1 MRSGSCGRFPRCGS
15 RTDVDLAAVLKV
27 IHALVGI
34 VLVIGLVGRW
44 VTLVYAARLDD
55 IRVLRGVLGLGV
67 IFERM
72 VIASSLFV
80 LVLGLLTSIAQDR
93 PFLGPLQGA
102 PVDWLFVSLVLYVS
116 VSFLVPLVFLPRGR
130 VFQGVLDDATKRGEV
145 TDELRLAFRDRVV
158 VSAHVYEMVAVTIVL
173 VLMIAK
179 PF

>member
-1 MRSGSCGRFPRCGS
+1 M
-15 RTDVDLAAVLKV
+15 DLAGVLKV
-27 IHALVGI
+27 VHALVGI

-44 VTLVYAARLDD
+44 VTLAYSARMDD
-55 IRVLRGVLGLGV
+55 IRVMRGVFGLGV

-80 LVLGLLTSIAQDR
+80 LVLGILTAMAQGR

-102 PVDWLFVSLVLYVS
+102 PVDWLFVSLVLYLS

-130 VFQGVLDDATKRGEV
+130 IFQGALADATNRGEV
-145 TDELRLAFRDRVV
+145 TLELRAALGDRLVFW
-158 VSAHVYEMVAVTIVL
+158 AHVYELVAVTVVL